1 MRPKIEFD
9 LNLIK
14 KYEKVKPPFYTTY
27 PTGGEWSNDFN
38 SDDYLRAL
46 EEALPQ
52 GREVPMALYVHIPFC
67 AKLCYFCFCI
77 TIITNDRNKI
87 NSFTDYL
94 FARLTCCA
102 SSSRKEH
109 PSEGKGNPSRRRH
122 LTHLTRPEFDA
133 MIDKL
138 KQLADVNH
146 LDEFAL
152 EIDLVPCRKKTCR
165 TISARI
171 NRISFGIQDFEPKV
185 QKAINRIHSPELIS
199 SFITPDLRKCSVN
212 FDLIYGLPQQTRE
225 SLKSTIQEEED
236 GAGPDLTLQL

>member
-1 MRPKIEFD
+1 
-9 LNLIK
+9 
-14 KYEKVKPPFYTTY
+14 
-27 PTGGEWSNDFN
+27 
-38 SDDYLRAL
+38 
-46 EEALPQ
+46 
-52 GREVPMALYVHIPFC
+52 
-67 AKLCYFCFCI
+67 
-77 TIITNDRNKI
+77 
-87 NSFTDYL
+87 
-94 FARLTCCA
+94 
-102 SSSRKEH
+102 
-109 PSEGKGNPSRRRH
+109 
-122 LTHLTRPEFDA
+122 

-225 SLKSTIQEEED
+225 SLKSTIQEVKKMAPDRISLYNYDHTPGIHSHMHFLDKYDIPTVDLKTQMYLDSVQDLLENGYEWIGID
-236 GAGPDLTLQL
+236 HFSKSRQAGQGGERADSGA